1 MANTSELLNSSEN
14 MESFAFQQALRNT
27 PLQNQDYQ
35 NILNQFNQCTCCARH
50 QQNRPSLIGPKPYLP
65 FRNTDTSSLCQC
77 GCRNK
82 SRILCKEIFGD
93 HTPPEV
99 DYEAEVD
106 YEDMPHGD
114 GFQQVNYE
122 AEVNND
128 DMYDDMYDDVE
139 SEEEEET
146 KE

>member
-1 MANTSELLNSSEN
+1 
-14 MESFAFQQALRNT
+14 
-27 PLQNQDYQ
+27 
-35 NILNQFNQCTCCARH
+35 
-50 QQNRPSLIGPKPYLP
+50 LP
-65 FRNTDTSSLCQC
+65 FRNTDNRSLCQC

-82 SRILCKEIFGD
+82 SRLLCKEIFGV

-99 DYEAEVD
+99 D
-106 YEDMPHGD
+106 
-114 GFQQVNYE
+114 YE